1 MRDLLLGIDIGT
13 TGTKAA
19 LFSFE
24 GVLCGVGQK
33 EYGLQHPHPGW
44 AEQNPIEIWESVCMA
59 VKMATHGKSGI
70 HTRIAAVAVSS
81 QGPTMLPLDRRWEP
95 VRPALI
101 WMDRRAEAE
110 ARRLEKNLG
119 YEWIVE
125 HTGNRPDPFYIA
137 AKILWFRENEPDLF
151 KRTRLFVQL
160 NGYISFRLTGVHTLD
175 NSQAALLQLR
185 NWRDKSWSE
194 EMCTLCGV
202 EPSLF
207 PPVHFG
213 GYLQGE
219 VTRDAHDQTGIPEG
233 TPVVTGT
240 VDSAAAAI
248 EAGTVMPGVVSEMT
262 GTSTVLI
269 MPNKTGIVEPAF
281 VAMPHALRD
290 LDLLLGPIAATGVC
304 LRWFRDEFA
313 INEIREAEKS
323 ITEGSVIEP
332 SVTDPYERITAEA
345 ARSPAGSGGV
355 VFLPYM
361 MGERSPIWHTQARG
375 VFFGLSLSTRRCNF
389 IRSIL
394 EGTVYALRHNLEVA
408 KNAGLTVNEI
418 RSIGGGSKSDL
429 WNQIKADVLGVPVL
443 LPRTSVGA
451 VFGDAVLAGLGI
463 NVYKNVRE
471 FVTGA
476 VSIEKEYIPDSHNTD
491 FYSEL
496 YLLYRRIYESLK
508 EDFND
513 AALLFSGRPI
523 DP

>member
-1 MRDLLLGIDIGT
+1 MKDLLLGIDVGT

-33 EYGLQHPHPGW
+33 EYGLQHPRPGW
-44 AEQNPIEIWESVCMA
+44 AEQNPIEIWEAVCMA
-59 VKMATHGKSGI
+59 VRMAMQEMGGAP
-70 HTRIAAVAVSS
+70 TRIAAVGVSS
-81 QGPTMLPLDRRWEP
+81 QGPTMLPLDSNWEP

-101 WMDRRAEAE
+101 WMDRRAESE
-110 ARRLEKNLG
+110 ARRLGQKLG
-119 YEWIVE
+119 YEWMVE
-125 HTGNRPDPFYIA
+125 HTGNRPDPFYVA
-137 AKILWFRENEPDLF
+137 AKLLWFREQEPDLF

-175 NSQAALLQLR
+175 NTQAALLQLR

-194 EMCTLCGV
+194 EICRVCRV

-213 GYLQGE
+213 DYLQGA
-219 VTRDAHDQTGIPEG
+219 VTREAHAQTGIPEG

-248 EAGTVMPGVVSEMT
+248 EAGTVTPGVVSEMT

-269 MPNKTGIVEPAF
+269 MPNEKGTVEPAF
-281 VAMPHALRD
+281 VAMPHALKD
-290 LDLLLGPIAATGVC
+290 LDLLLGTIAATGAC
-304 LRWFRDEFA
+304 LRWYRDEFGISETRKA
-313 INEIREAEKS
+313 EISGK
-323 ITEGSVIEP
+323 
-332 SVTDPYERITAEA
+332 DPYERFTEEA
-345 ARSPAGSGGV
+345 SRSPAGSGGV

-361 MGERSPIWHTQARG
+361 MGERAPIWHTQARG
-375 VFFGLSLSTRRCNF
+375 VFFGLSLSTRRCDF

-394 EGTVYALRHNLEVA
+394 EGTVFALRHNLEVA
-408 KNAGLTVNEI
+408 KNAGINASEI

-443 LPRTSVGA
+443 LPKTSVGA

-463 NVYKNVRE
+463 NIYRDARE
-471 FVTGA
+471 FVRRA
-476 VSIEKEYIPDSHNTD
+476 VSIKKEYLPEPHHTD

-496 YLLYRRIYESLK
+496 YRLYRKIYESLK

-513 AALLFSGRPI
+513 AALLFSDRSI
-523 DP
+523 DS